1 MVVSILATNPF
12 ENALRQLE
20 LAAEKLKLDPGL
32 HERLKHPNRVLQVSI
47 PIRMDN
53 GQIHV
58 FTGYR
63 VQYHDARGPYKGGI
77 RYHPDVTMDEVKA
90 LAMWMTWKCAVAD
103 IPYGGAKG
111 GVVCNPKQMSI
122 GERERLTRRYTSMLF
137 DFIGPYRDVPAPD
150 VYTDAQTMAWIMDTY
165 SQLKG
170 YLVPEVVTGKP
181 ISTGGSEG
189 RDTAT
194 SRGVVICIREAA
206 KELGIPLKGAR
217 VVIQGFGNAGANA
230 AVLLHELGGRVIA
243 VSDSR
248 GAIHSSRGL
257 DPQRLLRHKEATGS
271 VVGFEGSERISSED
285 LFRLECEFL
294 IPAALENA
302 IGRHNAGEVRARVIA
317 EAANGPTTTE
327 ADRILE
333 ANKVLVIPDI
343 LANAGGVTVSYL
355 EWVQNLN
362 RQHWTQ
368 EEVFA
373 KLEAKQV
380 KAFHD
385 VRQTSERLGAS
396 MRVGA
401 LALGVGRVA
410 EALQTLGLF
419 P

>member
-1 MVVSILATNPF
+1 
-12 ENALRQLE
+12 
-20 LAAEKLKLDPGL
+20 
-32 HERLKHPNRVLQVSI
+32 
-47 PIRMDN
+47 
-53 GQIHV
+53 
-58 FTGYR
+58 
-63 VQYHDARGPYKGGI
+63 
-77 RYHPDVTMDEVKA
+77 MDEVKA